1 MSNYILTD
9 TGELYHFGVKGMKWG
24 VRRNRN
30 ISGRIKGIREKGRD
44 MVKKGRNK
52 IENYKNANT
61 TKKYATRTAIGAA
74 AVIGSSLVTSAAVMH
89 MVNKGRMKGAIAL
102 AKMAKFSI
110 NAGKIAVLAGAGM
123 TVASAMRQDQNSN
136 KKR

>member
-44 MVKKGRNK
+44 MVKRVEIRLKTIRTLMPLRN
-52 IENYKNANT
+52 
-61 TKKYATRTAIGAA
+61 
-74 AVIGSSLVTSAAVMH
+74 
-89 MVNKGRMKGAIAL
+89 
-102 AKMAKFSI
+102 
-110 NAGKIAVLAGAGM
+110 
-123 TVASAMRQDQNSN
+123 MRQELLLEQQL
-136 KKR
+136 

>member
-1 MSNYILTD
+1 MGEYVLTKE
-9 TGELYHFGVKGMKWG
+9 GALYHFGIKGMRWG
-24 VRRNRN
+24 VRRNRT
-30 ISGRIKGIREKGRD
+30 ISGRIRGIREKGHD

-52 IENYKNANT
+52 IENYKNANA
-61 TKKYATRTAIGAA
+61 TKKYATRTAVGAA
-74 AVIGSSLVTSAAVMH
+74 AVIGSSLVASAAVMH

-110 NAGKIAVLAGAGM
+110 NAGEIAVLAGAGM

>member
-1 MSNYILTD
+1 MGKYVLTKE
-9 TGELYHFGVKGMKWG
+9 GELYHFGIKGMKWG

-61 TKKYATRTAIGAA
+61 TKKYATRTAVGAA
-74 AVIGSSLVTSAAVMH
+74 AVIGSSLVASAAVMH

-110 NAGKIAVLAGAGM
+110 NAGEIAVLAGAGM